1 MKSKLLCQSCSMPL
15 EIDYIKG
22 TEKDGSR
29 NNEYCIYCYEKG
41 RFKDPSLSL
50 AKMLDIVETQME
62 TMNIPSKVI
71 ETSLNK
77 IPKLNRWRVFAE
89 NNSFSSNSK

>member
-15 EIDYIKG
+15 EIDHVKG
-22 TEKDGSR
+22 KEKDGSR
-29 NNEYCIYCYEKG
+29 SNEYCVYCYENG
-41 RFKDPSLSL
+41 QFKDPSLSL

-62 TMNIPSKVI
+62 KMNMPAKVI

-77 IPKLNRWRVFAE
+77 IPKLNRWRVFAD
-89 NNSFSSNSK
+89 K